1 MSHYKSNV
9 RDQEFNLFEVFGLD
23 KVLGTGDYT
32 DIDAD
37 TAREMLGEMA
47 RLAAG
52 PIAESFADADRNPP
66 VLDNETHS
74 VILPDSFKKSVRALV
89 DGGWDKIGVLEEL
102 GGVLM
107 PRALQW
113 ALVEHVLGANPA
125 VYMYAMGP
133 GFAQILHHLGT
144 DEQKKWAVLAAER
157 GWDLDHGADRARRGL
172 RRRRRSH
179 QGRPAGRRLL
189 AHRRR
194 EALHHL
200 R

>member
-47 RLAAG
+47 RLAEG

-102 GGVLM
+102 GGVPV

-125 VYMYAMGP
+125 VYMYAMGRRLRADP
-133 GFAQILHHLGT
+133 APPRHRR
-144 DEQKKWAVLAAER
+144 AEEV
-157 GWDLDHGADRARRGL
+157 
-172 RRRRRSH
+172 
-179 QGRPAGRRLL
+179 GRAGR
-189 AHRRR
+189 
-194 EALHHL
+194 
-200 R
+200 